1 MKPQFCKGLTHLPYC
16 ITPTHIIIKRSC
28 FQWKGGYFAAHAQI
42 HKWWAF
48 IRKARVLCEKRPPTQ
63 HYPLSV
69 PELTTNRRN
78 TVYPNG
84 SGSVLLTATAWHQ
97 RTEVRLSLF
106 AQHSWSSASNRSLTF
121 HPVRLSFKLCQ
132 HPVPYTAL
140 PSTTDH
146 TVKTRYGVLLGVC
159 SGIRDYPDHNISIIT
174 LIQVT

>member
-1 MKPQFCKGLTHLPYC
+1 MKPQFCKGLTHLPLLYHADA
-16 ITPTHIIIKRSC
+16 HIKMSC
-28 FQWKGGYFAAHAQI
+28 FQWKGGYFAAHAHI